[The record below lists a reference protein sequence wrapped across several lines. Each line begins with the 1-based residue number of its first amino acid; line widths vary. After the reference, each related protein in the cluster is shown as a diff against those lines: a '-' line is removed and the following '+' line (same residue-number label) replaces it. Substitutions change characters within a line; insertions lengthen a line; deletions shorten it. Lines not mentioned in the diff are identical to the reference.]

1 MDYSQMVK
9 LPEFI
14 TKNSEFEFE
23 KYGGEGEV
31 ISKDIRKGYD
41 GNEFI
46 LHILSDVNST
56 YNKCWYLEPTSE
68 GYSGLVFSNNEWV
81 EFTYERL

>member
-14 TKNSEFEFE
+14 TKNTEFEFE

-31 ISKDIRKGYD
+31 ISKDIKTGYD
-41 GNEFI
+41 GNEFVLFI
-46 LHILSDVNST
+46 ITDDKSE
-56 YNKCWYLEPTSE
+56 YNNCWYLEPTSE
-68 GYSGLVFSNNEWV
+68 GYSGLVFTNNEWI
-81 EFTYERL
+81 EFNYKRL